1 VNPEVRVGHRRRQAQ
16 WTSGTRRAVSLVCA
30 CTLALAACSGS
41 GKTGSATTTALGAT
55 STSTNAQ
62 PKTGGTITFATYA
75 ETNGLDPT
83 ISFSTGVIG
92 GHELAALYDVLMR
105 YDPATGKYSPGT
117 AQSLEPNSD
126 SSVWTL
132 KLRPNIKFTDGTDY
146 DADAVKFNI
155 ERHTAPGSKS
165 NFISQVSNVK
175 SMDVIDPLT
184 LRFNLTSP
192 LASFP
197 YVLSVGPGMI
207 GSPTAI
213 KRLGAGFNTNPVGA
227 GPFMLDSY
235 APKEA
240 LILKRNPNYWNGA
253 PYLDSIKFVN
263 FVGAAATYE
272 ELKGGGVDVAF
283 LREPQVNEMAK
294 AEQKPNFIENQLSA
308 PLVLAINNG
317 VRVTC
322 SGGQPAALC
331 AGKPDG
337 TKVPTDTPG
346 KDIRVRQAVAAAID
360 PKVINDRAYGGKAI
374 VSTDLFAP
382 GFKWN
387 PKVPGPAYD
396 PARAKSLIAEAKAAG
411 WNGKIRLSLPQA
423 QQSFGLAIQAM
434 LQAAGIDVTADLS
447 LDTTTATLRI
457 TVQHDYDL
465 GNAGYSF
472 GSSDRAYF
480 ILARQFQS
488 DSPGNTIGYASPDMD
503 AALKEARVATTDAEK
518 TAAYGKIATIYS
530 RDVPSLVLDDYGEVI
545 AWNKKVHGIVTTSD
559 TVALFDKA
567 WVG

>member
-1 VNPEVRVGHRRRQAQ
+1 
-16 WTSGTRRAVSLVCA
+16 
-30 CTLALAACSGS
+30 
-41 GKTGSATTTALGAT
+41 
-55 STSTNAQ
+55 
-62 PKTGGTITFATYA
+62 
-75 ETNGLDPT
+75 
-83 ISFSTGVIG
+83 VIG

-117 AQSLEPNSD
+117 AQSLEANSD

-146 DADAVKFNI
+146 DAEAVKFNI
-155 ERHTAPGSKS
+155 ERHSAPGSRS
-165 NFISQVSNVK
+165 NFISQVSNIK
-175 SMDVIDPLT
+175 SMEVLDPLT
-184 LRFNLTSP
+184 LRFDLTSP

-240 LILKRNPNYWNGA
+240 LVLKRNPNYWNGA
-253 PYLDSIKFVN
+253 PYLDSVKFVN

-272 ELKGGGVDVAF
+272 QLKAGGVDVAF

-294 AEQKPNFIENQLSA
+294 AEQKPNFIENELSA

-346 KDIRVRQAVAAAID
+346 KDIRVRQALAAAID

-396 PARAKSLIAEAKAAG
+396 PARAKSLVAEAKAAG

-423 QQSFGLAIQAM
+423 QQNFGLAIQAM

-447 LDTTTATLRI
+447 LDTATATLRI

-488 DSPGNTIGYASPDMD
+488 DSPGNTIGYGSPDMD

-518 TAAYGKIATIYS
+518 TAAYGKIATIFT

-545 AWNKKVHGIVTTSD
+545 AWSKKVHGIVTTSD